1 MKSGQQVKLIE
12 RKKSKAL
19 EMGRWYRVFL
29 RNLGGG
35 AARNEGKKT
44 VDGAIKS
51 LGRRRMREGTLERW
65 QLV

>member
-1 MKSGQQVKLIE
+1 MVQSISKKL
-12 RKKSKAL
+12 
-19 EMGRWYRVFL
+19 
-29 RNLGGG
+29 GG

-44 VDGAIKS
+44 IDGAIKS